1 LPIGD
6 ATQFKKQ
13 EMVMRLLRLLAA
25 SILIPVVLAGCSGSG
40 GGPLGHKDLS
50 WCTVGG
56 AVAGATG
63 GAVMNG
69 GVGGALFGGL
79 AGGIFGSFFCA
90 PDHMMAKD
98 SDGDG
103 VPDDKDQCPATPAG
117 APVDKNGCPLYSDG
131 DGVPDYLDKC
141 PGTPSGVKTDAD
153 GCPLDSDGDG
163 VPDYLDKCPN
173 TAAGAKVDK
182 DGCPPAGDTLAIVTN
197 VNFDF
202 DSAKIRPD
210 SEAKLNR
217 VVSLLKATPSVR
229 VRVEGHTDSTGPEKY
244 NVGLS
249 SRRAE
254 AVKGYLVAKGVAGN
268 RLSVV
273 GFGEA
278 KPLVSNN
285 AKAGRAVNRRVEF
298 KVLN

>member
-1 LPIGD
+1 
-6 ATQFKKQ
+6 
-13 EMVMRLLRLLAA
+13 MRLLRLLAA
-25 SILIPVVLAGCSGSG
+25 SVLIPVVLAGCSGSG
-40 GGPLGHKDLS
+40 GSMGHKDLT
-50 WCTVGG
+50 WCTIGG

-63 GAVMNG
+63 GVVMDG
-69 GVGGALFGGL
+69 GIGGGLFGGL
-79 AGGIFGSFFCA
+79 TGGIFGSFFCA

-103 VPDDKDQCPATPAG
+103 VPDNKDQCPGTPAG

-141 PGTPSGVKTDAD
+141 PGTPSGVKTDSD

-173 TAAGAKVDK
+173 TAAGAKVDR

-202 DSAKIRPD
+202 DSAKVRSD
-210 SEAKLNR
+210 SKAKLNR
-217 VVSLLKATPSVR
+217 VVSILKANSSVK
-229 VRVEGHTDSTGPEKY
+229 VRVEGHTDNTGPEKY

-249 SRRAE
+249 TRRAE
-254 AVKGYLVAKGVAGN
+254 AVKAYLGAHGVSSS
-268 RLSVV
+268 LSVV
-273 GFGEA
+273 GFGEG
-278 KPLVSNN
+278 KPLVSNRT
-285 AKAGRAVNRRVEF
+285 KAGRAVNRRVEF

>member
-1 LPIGD
+1 
-6 ATQFKKQ
+6 
-13 EMVMRLLRLLAA
+13 MVMRLLRLFAA
-25 SILIPVVLAGCSGSG
+25 SVLIPVFLAGCSGSG
-40 GGPLGHKDLS
+40 AMGYKDMS
-50 WCTVGG
+50 WCQIGG

-63 GAVMNG
+63 GVLMDG
-69 GVGGALFGGL
+69 GIGGAVIGGL
-79 AGGIFGSFFCA
+79 AGGIYGSFLCI
-90 PDHMMAKD
+90 PDTVTKD

-103 VPDDKDQCPATPAG
+103 VTDDKDQCPGTPAG
-117 APVDKNGCPLYSDG
+117 APVDANGCPLYSDG

-141 PGTPSGVKTDAD
+141 PGTPAGVMVDPD

-173 TAAGAKVDK
+173 TEAGAKVDA
-182 DGCPPAGDTLAIVTN
+182 DGCPPPGETLAIVTN

-202 DSAKIRPD
+202 DSAKIRAD

-217 VVSLLKATPSVR
+217 VVSLLMDNPTVR

-244 NVGLS
+244 NLGLS
-249 SRRAE
+249 YRRAE
-254 AVKGYLVAKGVAGN
+254 SVKGFLESKGIDAN

-285 AKAGRAVNRRVEF
+285 TRAGRAVNRRVEF

>member
-1 LPIGD
+1 
-6 ATQFKKQ
+6 
-13 EMVMRLLRLLAA
+13 MRLLRLLAA
-25 SILIPVVLAGCSGSG
+25 SVLIPVALAGCAGNG
-40 GGPLGHKDLS
+40 GMGMKDLS
-50 WCTVGG
+50 WCQIGG

-63 GAVMNG
+63 GAVMDG
-69 GVGGALFGGL
+69 GVGGAIIGGL
-79 AGGIFGSFFCA
+79 AGGIFGSFLCI
-90 PDHMMAKD
+90 PDDLDKD

-103 VPDDKDQCPATPAG
+103 VPDSKDQCPGTPAG
-117 APVDKNGCPLYSDG
+117 APVDATGCPLYSDG

-141 PGTPSGVKTDAD
+141 PGTPAGVKVDLD

-173 TAAGAKVDK
+173 TEKGAKVDAN
-182 DGCPPAGDTLAIVTN
+182 GCPPGGDTLAIVTN

-202 DSAKIRPD
+202 DSAAIRKD
-210 SEAKLNR
+210 SEAKLGR
-217 VVSLLKATPSVR
+217 VVSILKDNPDVR

-244 NVGLS
+244 NLGLS
-249 SRRAE
+249 YRRAE
-254 AVKGYLVAKGVAGN
+254 SVKNYLVANGIDAG

-278 KPLVSNN
+278 KPLVSN
-285 AKAGRAVNRRVEF
+285 KTRAGRAVNRRVEF

>member
-1 LPIGD
+1 
-6 ATQFKKQ
+6 
-13 EMVMRLLRLLAA
+13 MRLLRLLAA
-25 SILIPVVLAGCSGSG
+25 SILIPLAVAGCAGSG
-40 GGPLGHKDLS
+40 GSMSDKDLS
-50 WCTVGG
+50 WCTIGG

-63 GAVMNG
+63 GVLMDG
-69 GVGGALFGGL
+69 GIGGGLIGGL
-79 AGGIFGSFFCA
+79 AGGIFGSFFCLS
-90 PDHMMAKD
+90 DGMMVQD

-103 VPDDKDQCPATPAG
+103 VSDDKDQCPATPAG
-117 APVDKNGCPLYSDG
+117 APVDANGCPLYSDG

-141 PGTPSGVKTDAD
+141 PGTPSGVKTDDD

-182 DGCPPAGDTLAIVTN
+182 DGCPPSGDTLAIVTN

-202 DSAKIRPD
+202 DSAKIRSD
-210 SEAKLNR
+210 SQAKLNR
-217 VVSLLKATPSVR
+217 VVSILKANPAVR

-244 NVGLS
+244 NLGLS
-249 SRRAE
+249 YRRAE
-254 AVKGYLVAKGVAGN
+254 SVKGYLEGKGIAGN

-273 GFGEA
+273 GFGET
-278 KPLVSNN
+278 KPLVSNRTG
-285 AKAGRAVNRRVEF
+285 AGRAVNRRVEF

>member
-1 LPIGD
+1 
-6 ATQFKKQ
+6 
-13 EMVMRLLRLLAA
+13 MRLLRLLAA

-40 GGPLGHKDLS
+40 GPMGYKDLS
-50 WCTVGG
+50 WCTIGG
-56 AVAGATG
+56 AVAGVTG
-63 GAVMNG
+63 GAVMDG

-79 AGGIFGSFFCA
+79 AGGIFGSFFCI
-90 PDHMMAKD
+90 PDQMMAKD

-182 DGCPPAGDTLAIVTN
+182 DGCPPTGDTLAIVTN

-202 DSAKIRPD
+202 DSAKIRSD
-210 SEAKLNR
+210 SETKLSR
-217 VVSLLKATPSVR
+217 VVSILTANPSVG

-285 AKAGRAVNRRVEF
+285 TKAGRAVNRRVEF